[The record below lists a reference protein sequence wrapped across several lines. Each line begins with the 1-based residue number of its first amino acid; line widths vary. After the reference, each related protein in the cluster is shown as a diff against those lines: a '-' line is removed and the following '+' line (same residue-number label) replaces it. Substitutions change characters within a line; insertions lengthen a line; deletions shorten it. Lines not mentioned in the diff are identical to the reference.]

1 MCYNIK
7 KRIYGDGKYEKI
19 DFDYYFGDGCG

>member
-7 KRIYGDGKYEKI
+7 KRKYGDDKYEKI
-19 DFDYYFGDGCG
+19 DIDYCFGNGCG